1 MQIPHTGN
9 AATPLVAQETGWQ
22 SVNGWTVQG
31 ATRAVASD
39 DLAHQASRTVRTRL
53 RGWRSGSPIGPG
65 QEIFYKRRAAIV
77 PLYAFT
83 IQVIHRRKF
92 RLGERSATIR
102 GAALSR
108 GNDTVGRGLWPVARD
123 PRGR

>member
-1 MQIPHTGN
+1 MRIPHTGN
-9 AATPLVAQETGWQ
+9 AARPLVAQETGWQ

-65 QEIFYKRRAAIV
+65 QEIIHKRRAAIL
-77 PLYAFT
+77 PLYAFA
-83 IQVIHRRKF
+83 IQVIYRRNL
-92 RLGERSATIR
+92 RLDERSATIR
-102 GAALSR
+102 CAALSR
-108 GNDTVGRGLWPVARD
+108 GNDTVGGELWPVARD
-123 PRGR
+123 SRGR